1 MNNDVQSGLFLLT
14 LLKKFVKLYLSIR
27 LKGVM
32 LWKINKKLKKKTLK
46 RQLKTSLIIGHFRGY
61 GQSIIIKGV
70 IFTVLLILCTISH
83 YSTKKSLDKRFKEEL
98 DKI

>member
-1 MNNDVQSGLFLLT
+1 MENQQET
-14 LLKKFVKLYLSIR
+14 KKEDIKETIESMV
-27 LKGVM
+27 
-32 LWKINKKLKKKTLK
+32 
-46 RQLKTSLIIGHFRGY
+46 TSLIIGHFRGY

>member
-1 MNNDVQSGLFLLT
+1 MENQQETKKEDIKETIERLAWLKTSNFITIAVVYICVLFSM
-14 LLKKFVKLYLSIR
+14 V
-27 LKGVM
+27 
-32 LWKINKKLKKKTLK
+32 
-46 RQLKTSLIIGHFRGY
+46 TSLIIGHFRGY